1 MGSVAPGPHCDGA
14 CGVAALEPAA
24 GNVSE
29 EDNSVAED
37 HRDVDSGGQAH
48 GGVIS
53 GMCSRQ
59 GDGRRRPPAP
69 GVIIAILIIAAG
81 VLLFLD
87 NLGLFHIYNIW
98 RL

>member
-1 MGSVAPGPHCDGA
+1 MGSVATRPHCDGA
-14 CGVAALEPAA
+14 CRVAALEPAA

-29 EDNSVAED
+29 EDTSMAED
-37 HRDVDSGGQAH
+37 HVDVRIQSEG
-48 GGVIS
+48 
-53 GMCSRQ
+53 GMCSR
-59 GDGRRRPPAP
+59 RRPPTP

-98 RL
+98 RLWPVALIAVGV